1 MMHINHV
8 VSLTVCFY
16 IIYNDMVMV
25 SKLISQY
32 IVNKIRDIFYFFH
45 GIFFFTVLG
54 VGVLFGSLLSF
65 GSPANGKIGKIPP
78 SGKYIA
84 KTCVFPYVLGT

>member
-1 MMHINHV
+1 MFHFSLDKNSDDAYQPCSF
-8 VSLTVCFY
+8 SLTVCFY

-45 GIFFFTVLG
+45 GIFFLQYWGLGCCSGHYCHSALQQTVKLEKYPH
-54 VGVLFGSLLSF
+54 LENT
-65 GSPANGKIGKIPP
+65 SP
-78 SGKYIA
+78 
-84 KTCVFPYVLGT
+84 